1 MNISEMHETF
11 RVLGQQQGLQL
22 IRGIL
27 PESIDTYLND
37 AILEWTRK
45 TIQANVETVYKD
57 KVTLQNNS
65 INPING
71 VRTLYKRY
79 ILNAVE
85 VKNEIE
91 VEMIKTS
98 DNKCYEANLAALKDD
113 VLYYTSF
120 ELTFDAIKKNIWCRF
135 VDRDK
140 LMNTINDYCNG
151 ASKEYPIICM
161 HEDGD
166 EDVAEIYLGEDFNDV
181 KIVNGEEIDI
191 NFPKTLIVNYVGMPN
206 IVKWDED
213 MEKCVNCNLP
223 QFCHYEI
230 VELAVNKFFQS
241 IGSTNRQVS

>member
-45 TIQANVETVYKD
+45 IIQANVETVYKD

-79 ILNAVE
+79 EVDSIGEALNE
-85 VKNEIE
+85 
-91 VEMIKTS
+91 S
-98 DNKCYEANLAALKDD
+98 YEADLSELKDD

-120 ELTFDAIKKNIWCRF
+120 ELKFEDAKKNTWCRF

-140 LMNTINDYCNG
+140 LMNTLNDYCNG
-151 ASKEYPIICM
+151 ASREYPIICM
-161 HEDGD
+161 HEEADK
-166 EDVAEIYLGEDFNDV
+166 DVAEIYLGEDAETRPTKLV
-181 KIVNGEEIDI
+181 
-191 NFPKTLIVNYVGMPN
+191 VNYVGMPN
-206 IVKWDED
+206 IVRWDED
-213 MEKCVNCNLP
+213 IENCIDCNLP
-223 QFCHYEI
+223 QFCHYEV
-230 VELAVNKFFQS
+230 VELAVNKFLQS
-241 IGSTNRQVS
+241 VGSTNRQVS